1 MSQKACKVGFSLS
14 FLTKKKIC
22 IILDEEIRDIVLLE
36 SCCGENN
43 GDFHVCDEHCFDEEN
58 LESIIKTEE
67 EKLEKKYILFLE
79 CLKLN
84 KKTKGVYVQY
94 NKIFVLLRAMGA
106 RRWKEAVC
114 DILSTLLLVLNPNLV
129 LKEKKCN
136 RLFSAELLKNKMEIE
151 KICAEEQMTIS
162 LCFK

>member
-1 MSQKACKVGFSLS
+1 
-14 FLTKKKIC
+14 
-22 IILDEEIRDIVLLE
+22 LE

-114 DILSTLLLVLNPNLV
+114 DILSTLGKKNAIVFFQQNF
-129 LKEKKCN
+129 LKIKWKLKKYA
-136 RLFSAELLKNKMEIE
+136 RKNK
-151 KICAEEQMTIS
+151 
-162 LCFK
+162 